1 MVIDSSK
8 RELRES
14 YKAVSG
20 QLQERISSKNRLLNR
35 NHDYYNQ
42 GTKSIALSP
51 IQPKTK

>member
-20 QLQERISSKNRLLNR
+20 QLQGRISSKNRLLNR

-42 GTKSIALSP
+42 GHKIIALSP